1 MLLAFTR
8 FGGCLWLL
16 ATVACGPTR
25 PAQFRDGAKLYDR
38 ETHQYFGK
46 VVGYQADHDFHNGFA
61 PQPAILI
68 DKGEGQ
74 GDPTWGACSTCA
86 AVLEARP

>member
-1 MLLAFTR
+1 MFLACAR
-8 FGGCLWLL
+8 SGGCLLLL
-16 ATVACGPTR
+16 AAVACGPTR
-25 PAQFRDGAKLYDR
+25 PGLFRDGVKLYER

-46 VVGYQADHDFHNGFA
+46 VVSYEAGHDFHNGFP

-68 DKGEGQ
+68 ERDEGK

-86 AVLEARP
+86 AVFEVKP